1 MLVISDGIGELKK
14 SGCVPSH
21 QCKRHPVE
29 LGRAVCGGSGQE
41 KSQDVLS
48 VRYAVAPNVIPNA
61 PFLMRFICF
70 LLLFK
75 FSFFNI
81 FGEIVTLQLFS
92 NSAFLTCI

>member
-61 PFLMRFICF
+61 PFLVRFICF
-70 LLLFK
+70 LLLF
-75 FSFFNI
+75 SH
-81 FGEIVTLQLFS
+81 TAWHARS
-92 NSAFLTCI
+92 